1 MELKNNLEDYTED
14 EFIEFLNNFFEPP
27 EELTGDELS
36 KFIDNLLRH
45 FNKITQPPDGGDL
58 IFYPSEER
66 EDSPEGVI
74 EELKRWRKSQRLP
87 CFKENK

>member
-1 MELKNNLEDYTED
+1 MKMELKNNLEDYTED

-45 FNKITQPPDGGDL
+45 FNKITQHPDGGDL
-58 IFYPSEER
+58 IFYPSGER

-74 EELKRWRKSQRLP
+74 EELKTLAEVSETPL
-87 CFKENK
+87 F

>member
-45 FNKITQPPDGGDL
+45 FNK
-58 IFYPSEER
+58 
-66 EDSPEGVI
+66 
-74 EELKRWRKSQRLP
+74 
-87 CFKENK
+87 

>member
-45 FNKITQPPDGGDL
+45 FNKITQHPDGGDL

-74 EELKRWRKSQRLP
+74 EELKTLAEVSETPL
-87 CFKENK
+87 F

>member
-45 FNKITQPPDGGDL
+45 FNKITQHLDGGDL

>member
-27 EELTGDELS
+27 EELTEDELS

-45 FNKITQPPDGGDL
+45 FN
-58 IFYPSEER
+58 
-66 EDSPEGVI
+66 
-74 EELKRWRKSQRLP
+74 
-87 CFKENK
+87 